1 MDSKT
6 VTCVICNKPVSL
18 ETARIDEDGQAVH
31 EHCYTRKISVKPPS
45 RKK

>member
-18 ETARIDEDGQAVH
+18 EVAKTNHSGHAVH
-31 EHCYTRKISVKPPS
+31 EECYARTLAPKPSDP
-45 RKK
+45 KK